1 MGNGETLLFHL
12 SLSNP
17 TNATQLTLTNISA
30 ITLDPSSGDLWV
42 SLQGVGGIF
51 CCNSSYESCIE
62 KISNST
68 TGMYGY
74 HLLCLVHVYMYI
86 YIYTSVWGVY
96 CITLYSN
103 LDVGVII
110 VVCTLCLAY
119 MPWAYAKVFAEHL
132 SVGLS

>member
-1 MGNGETLLFHL
+1 VGNGETLLFHL

-51 CCNSSYESCIE
+51 SCNSSYESCIE

-68 TGMYGY
+68 TGM
-74 HLLCLVHVYMYI
+74 
-86 YIYTSVWGVY
+86 
-96 CITLYSN
+96 
-103 LDVGVII
+103 
-110 VVCTLCLAY
+110 
-119 MPWAYAKVFAEHL
+119 
-132 SVGLS
+132 